1 MHSLTHSTGEEEDEE
16 EEEEEEEEAE
26 AVRKPRRRE
35 RLLPEFNCAEERR
48 IPAAAVDA
56 TRTETV
62 AVPLRTSC

>member
-1 MHSLTHSTGEEEDEE
+1 MHSLTHSTGEEED
-16 EEEEEEEEAE
+16 EEEEEEEAE